1 MVKRKLYATL
11 VRPTMMYGSECW
23 AVKKEHVHRLE
34 VEESYMLR
42 RMMGVKWQDKL
53 ENEYVRVRA
62 GVEGIGQ
69 KLRQSRLRWF
79 GHVHRMADTE
89 LVKRVRVMQVQGK
102 PRHRGDQSRHGIL
115 W

>member
-1 MVKRKLYATL
+1 
-11 VRPTMMYGSECW
+11 
-23 AVKKEHVHRLE
+23 
-34 VEESYMLR
+34 MLR
-42 RMMGVKWQDKL
+42 WMMSVKWQDKL

-79 GHVHRMADTE
+79 GHVHRMAHTE
-89 LVKRVRVMQVQGK
+89 LVENLGVGE
-102 PRHRGDQSRHGIL
+102 DQSRHGIL